1 MGNPCRGDRDV
12 SESPRRGQ
20 GWSAAYRASTSTGRR
35 VTPTKLGDFIG
46 TFLEHQGVKEQLERV
61 SVLDEWAERVGPR
74 IAEVTR
80 ARSVAERTLFVEVRS
95 SAWLMEL
102 NMMKGRILVRLNEG
116 RPDSALEKL
125 VFVLSQDG

>member
-1 MGNPCRGDRDV
+1 MPASRGK
-12 SESPRRGQ
+12 
-20 GWSAAYRASTSTGRR
+20 GWSAAYRASTSSGPR
-35 VTPTKLGDFIG
+35 VAPTKLGDFLG
-46 TFLEHQGVKEQLERV
+46 QFLEHQGVKEQIERV
-61 SVLDEWAERVGPR
+61 SVLEEWAERVGPK

-102 NMMKGRILVRLNEG
+102 NMMKGRILARINEG

>member
-1 MGNPCRGDRDV
+1 MRRGDRGGR
-12 SESPRRGQ
+12 SP
-20 GWSAAYRASTSTGRR
+20 TR
-35 VTPTKLGDFIG
+35 VAE
-46 TFLEHQGVKEQLERV
+46 FLDGFLKRQGVKEQVERV

-80 ARSVAERTLFVEVRS
+80 ARSVADSTLFVEVRS

-102 NMMKGRILVRLNEG
+102 NMMKGRILARLNES
-116 RPDSALEKL
+116 RPGAPLEKI

>member
-1 MGNPCRGDRDV
+1 MSGPSSSRG
-12 SESPRRGQ
+12 RG
-20 GWSAAYRASTSTGRR
+20 WTAAHRAHGRSGR
-35 VTPTKLGDFIG
+35 KVAPKKVGDFLEQ
-46 TFLEHQGVKEQLERV
+46 FLEKQGVQEQLERV
-61 SVLDEWAERVGPR
+61 SVLDEWAERVGPK

-102 NMMKGRILVRLNEG
+102 NMMKGRILERVNEA
-116 RPDSALEKL
+116 RPDSPLEKL

>member
-1 MGNPCRGDRDV
+1 MRGSDGNAPSKVG
-12 SESPRRGQ
+12 S
-20 GWSAAYRASTSTGRR
+20 
-35 VTPTKLGDFIG
+35 
-46 TFLEHQGVKEQLERV
+46 FLEGFLEKQGIREQVERV
-61 SVLDEWAERVGPR
+61 GVLEEWSERVGPK

-102 NMMKGRILVRLNEG
+102 NMMKGRILARLNES
-116 RPDSALEKL
+116 RPEAPLEKL

>member
-1 MGNPCRGDRDV
+1 MSGSSPSRDR
-12 SESPRRGQ
+12 

-35 VTPTKLGDFIG
+35 VEPTKVGSFL
-46 TFLEHQGVKEQLERV
+46 TQFLERQGVKEQVERV
-61 SVLDEWAERVGPR
+61 SVLEEWAERVGPK

-102 NMMKGRILVRLNEG
+102 NMMKGRILARDTEG
-116 RPDSALEKL
+116 RPDSPLDKL